1 MCVAPISGQ
10 SNEDRRYTMK
20 IVRTIYKNRTTTK
33 KNASNTVCSNFL
45 SVLNINFRHHHG
57 RNAMFLFY
65 IFVSYYFLFAARC
78 VLCFANATAH
88 THTHTVCMSRVRC
101 LLSAS
106 VRNTHFF
113 SRSFTLLSVSLLL
126 LFHNV
131 NNPN

>member
-88 THTHTVCMSRVRC
+88 THT
-101 LLSAS
+101 
-106 VRNTHFF
+106 
-113 SRSFTLLSVSLLL
+113 LSVCLGCVVYCQQVYGIHTFSLVLSRFYL
-126 LFHNV
+126 SLSSFFFTM
-131 NNPN
+131 